1 NRKILKLYAQFLGG
15 VNDKRWR
22 IEHAQ
27 VVNPADYSMFA
38 DYSIIPSIQPT
49 HAISDMPWAETRL
62 GSERIKY
69 AYAYKALLEQN
80 GWIALGT
87 DFPVE
92 AINPLATFYTA
103 VARKDK
109 DGNPANGFMEEN
121 ALSREDALKG
131 MTIWAAKSVRLEKE
145 KGSLEKGKDA
155 DLVILN
161 KDLMNIPEE
170 EIIETKVMM
179 TVSGRNIKYRK

>member
-1 NRKILKLYAQFLGG
+1 LGSRAGCWLQDYTDMPGHSGMILTPVSRVTKICTDAIKYNWQVCTHAIGDSANRKILKLYAQFLGG

-69 AYAYKALLEQN
+69 AYAY
-80 GWIALGT
+80 
-87 DFPVE
+87 
-92 AINPLATFYTA
+92 
-103 VARKDK
+103 
-109 DGNPANGFMEEN
+109 
-121 ALSREDALKG
+121 
-131 MTIWAAKSVRLEKE
+131 
-145 KGSLEKGKDA
+145 
-155 DLVILN
+155 
-161 KDLMNIPEE
+161 
-170 EIIETKVMM
+170 
-179 TVSGRNIKYRK
+179 